1 MARDGEAEDVADAV
15 PAEYHLGDKPLYV
28 KAVQSSLEGYSRTG
42 VIPPE
47 GMASVMEMLKTLDPE
62 LANAKV
68 DLAATFD
75 GRFVAKAAS

>member
-1 MARDGEAEDVADAV
+1 M
-15 PAEYHLGDKPLYV
+15 PTEYHLGDKPLYM

-42 VIPPE
+42 VVPQE

-62 LANAKV
+62 LAGAKV
-68 DLAATFD
+68 DLPTTFD